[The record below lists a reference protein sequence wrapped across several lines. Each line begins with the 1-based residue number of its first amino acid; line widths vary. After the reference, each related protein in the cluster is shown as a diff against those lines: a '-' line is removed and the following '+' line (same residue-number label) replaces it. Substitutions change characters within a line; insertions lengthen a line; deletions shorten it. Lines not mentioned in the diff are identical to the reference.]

1 MPDHFSHKYIRDPL
15 YGFINLSE
23 EETKLIDLEMF
34 QRLQRIKQLSHA
46 YVVYPSSVHTR
57 FEHSLGTI
65 HVAGRMCSMLDLSFE
80 DTRSVRISALLH
92 DVGHGPFSHLFEH
105 VLKKINPAIPEIHEV
120 ISRSI
125 IHTDSQLDAVLKNEK
140 NNVIDILEK
149 NKHDIS
155 LGLQQS
161 LHSDI
166 VSGTLDADKFDYL
179 RRDSYHAGVAYGQ
192 FDLERILHTLTV
204 SSGTRL
210 QLCVTEKGIDAIEN
224 YRIARYLMHAQVYEH
239 HARLIADRMFLNAL
253 DIAIHDENIINSNDL
268 KISENDHDANI
279 DFLKFYQTLDD
290 NSIYNL
296 IINNPASHVS
306 KEILLN
312 IKKRKLLKRVCQF
325 TPNYIDDPWAKNDI
339 LRMTQSDLDK
349 ISQTVASDLD
359 IPKHDLIFYL
369 SNINI
374 KLYRDGDIVFLDKK
388 GQPHDIKE
396 SSPIN
401 AAKSVLR
408 YYVFG
413 PEDHDIQK
421 KIILKISE
429 ELGVSPE
436 KINMS

>member
-1 MPDHFSHKYIRDPL
+1 M

-23 EETKLIDLEMF
+23 EETRLIDTEVF
-34 QRLQRIKQLSHA
+34 QRLQRIRQLSHA
-46 YVVYPSSVHTR
+46 YVVYPSSAHTR
-57 FEHSLGTI
+57 FEHSLGTT
-65 HVAGRMCSMLDLSFE
+65 HVAGRMCSMLELSLE
-80 DTRSVRISALLH
+80 DTKFVRISALLH

-105 VLKKINPAIPEIHEV
+105 VLKKINPSIPEIHEV

-140 NNVIDILEK
+140 NIVIEILEK
-149 NKHDIS
+149 NEHGGSFDS
-155 LGLQQS
+155 QQS

-179 RRDSYHAGVAYGQ
+179 RRDSHHTGVAYGQ

-204 SSGTRL
+204 SKGNRR

-239 HARLIADRMFLNAL
+239 HTRLIADRMFLNAL
-253 DIAIHDENIINSNDL
+253 DIAIHDENIINSDDL

-279 DFLKFYQTLDD
+279 NFLKFYKTLDD
-290 NSIYNL
+290 NSIYDL
-296 IINNPASHVS
+296 IINNTASSVS
-306 KEILLN
+306 KKILLN

-325 TPNYIDDPWAKNDI
+325 TPNHIDDPWTKIEI

-349 ISQTVASDLD
+349 ISQTVAAELK
-359 IPKHDLIFYL
+359 IPKHDIIFYL

-374 KLYRDGDIVFLDKK
+374 KLYKDGDIVFLDKK

-413 PEDHDIQK
+413 PENHDIQK

-429 ELGVSPE
+429 KLKVPPE
-436 KINMS
+436 KISRS